1 MSDSSETIDDKI
13 GLDQKFIAVIDGK
26 LEKNQNDDQLK
37 YFLRINKT
45 LYNNDIKCLS
55 NYK

>member
-26 LEKNQNDDQLK
+26 LEKIK
-37 YFLRINKT
+37 TTIN
-45 LYNNDIKCLS
+45 LNIFCV
-55 NYK
+55 